1 MFVPHVNFANTEV
14 LTAYFEENDPFVEI
28 KEYQGYVKAVDT
40 ETGERAFW
48 VKGLNGFLTFDSSN
62 ASYCC

>member
-1 MFVPHVNFANTEV
+1 MFVPYVNFANVEV

-28 KEYQGYVKAVDT
+28 KEYPGYVKAVDT

-48 VKGLNGFLTFDSSN
+48 TKGSDGFFDF
-62 ASYCC
+62 